1 MSGIAVRDGGFLRDS
16 RNVATTLRFLVL
28 ATAAVLGLS
37 SPLENPT
44 AFWLLACLYATT
56 VLAPILLPRERLASL
71 HCGGLVFLWDVLAI
85 SAIIIFRGQ
94 DMQSL
99 LVAIFTLMLLAAVIE
114 GLGNV
119 FVNVLLVSVAFM
131 ALTRWGRPPSELF
144 DVGVLSQLALFFVT
158 AVLMGYAAEQAR
170 NQASARRNAE
180 RHRRRAQFALVD
192 RSNDL
197 RLSEEQLEAAQ
208 KSLRANER
216 LYTLGMLSAGVSHE
230 IKNPLAVIV
239 AGVEAAEEIN
249 AEIRA
254 AKLPADESTEDMAG
268 ALGECRLACEQLHRI
283 VADLNNLARA
293 GEIRTSSV
301 DLATSIDIGARL
313 LGKLAGPTV
322 RLEVQAPS
330 VRPALADPG
339 RILQVILNLGKN
351 AVDAIHEYGGSRVTL
366 SCANAGDE
374 YVALCVEDDGP
385 GMPLELQRHMFEP
398 FISTKGPGKGT
409 GLGLH
414 LVQEIVTSHCG
425 TIDCESQLGVGTR
438 FRVLLPAST
447 YNPQRE

>member
-1 MSGIAVRDGGFLRDS
+1 MSGIAVSDSGFLQDS
-16 RNVATTLRFLVL
+16 RNVATMLRFLVL
-28 ATAAVLGLS
+28 AAAAVLGLS
-37 SPLENPT
+37 SPLANPT

-56 VLAPILLPRERLASL
+56 VLAPILLPRERLTTL
-71 HCGGLVFLWDVLAI
+71 RCGGLVFLWDVLAI

-94 DMQSL
+94 DMQGL

-119 FVNVLLVSVAFM
+119 FVNVVLVSVAFI
-131 ALTRWGRPPSELF
+131 ALTRWGKSPSELF
-144 DVGVLSQLALFFVT
+144 DVGVLAQLALFFVT

-192 RSNDL
+192 TSNEL
-197 RLSEEQLEAAQ
+197 RLSEEQLDAAQ

-230 IKNPLAVIV
+230 LKNPIAVIV
-239 AGVEAAEEIN
+239 AGMEAAEEIN
-249 AEIRA
+249 AEIRQV
-254 AKLPADESTEDMAG
+254 KGTPLESTEEMAN
-268 ALGECRLACEQLHRI
+268 ALSECRLACDQLHRI
-283 VADLNNLARA
+283 VGDLNNLARA

-301 DLATSIDIGARL
+301 DLATSLDIGARL
-313 LGKLAGPTV
+313 LGKLAGSTV
-322 RLEVQAPS
+322 RLEVDAAP

-351 AVDAIHEYGGSRVTL
+351 ALDAIHEFGGTRVTL
-366 SCANAGDE
+366 SCASAPDDQ
-374 YVALCVEDDGP
+374 VALCVEDDGP
-385 GMPLELQRHMFEP
+385 GIPPELQERMFEP

-414 LVQEIVTSHCG
+414 LVREIVTSHCG
-425 TIDCESQLGVGTR
+425 TIDCQSRLGVGTR
-438 FRVLLPAST
+438 FRVLLPAT
-447 YNPQRE
+447 PTNPDRE